1 MSFVAHFEALHLTF
15 LLKRCPNFV
24 GSFENLSERYE
35 EKFYPGVKVALPFE
49 CKTLN
54 SDLKGALS
62 VWSMQFFEGFF
73 TAQFLRLKHTFM
85 RLKTFFT

>member
-1 MSFVAHFEALHLTF
+1 MSFVPHFEALHLTF
-15 LLKRCPNFV
+15 LLKKWPNFV

-35 EKFYPGVKVALPFE
+35 EKFALPLE